1 MGVLLPSEDTCSKV
15 EISSLCSV
23 LANVNVFLL
32 YHTICYVLQVTE
44 EEKELQWK
52 MPQIWDDLVLK
63 SKNIDASL
71 FAVKK
76 KFKEVSITI
85 FM

>member
-1 MGVLLPSEDTCSKV
+1 MSC
-15 EISSLCSV
+15 
-23 LANVNVFLL
+23 F
-32 YHTICYVLQVTE
+32 QVTE

-52 MPQIWDDLVLK
+52 MPQIWEDLVLK

-76 KFKEVSITI
+76 KFKEVCILAVSYMQPYEQIQKYI
-85 FM
+85 KSYSQ

>member
-1 MGVLLPSEDTCSKV
+1 MPC
-15 EISSLCSV
+15 
-23 LANVNVFLL
+23 F
-32 YHTICYVLQVTE
+32 QVTE

-52 MPQIWDDLVLK
+52 MPQIWEDLVLK

-76 KFKEVSITI
+76 KFKEVCRYEQIQKYIKSYS
-85 FM
+85 